1 MKISK
6 KVNKKVKNL
15 TLTENRALA
24 FKSTGNFSLDL
35 FVMMGASRGMSII
48 NYFKKA
54 FEIQP
59 KEVLR
64 IVLYSR
70 DIKEG
75 LGEREH
81 FRDILAYLEEA
92 NFDYFKKMVE
102 KAPFLGRWDDILVAK
117 TDEGFKFVAN
127 KIKAAIDEQIVETV
141 NYSLAAKW
149 MPRQGKIASRLR
161 KQWNMGAREYRKF
174 LVGATKVVETD
185 ICNKNWGE
193 IDFKKVPSLAMAR
206 HAKVFKKNCPE
217 RLLKYVNDVAEG
229 KTKINVSAIY
239 PYDVIKSLRTAGP
252 EVAEQQWEKMV
263 NTMDVG
269 GFLPMVDSS
278 DSMNGGIGV
287 DSKKGSLSCR
297 DVATSLGLYI
307 AAKQKGAFH
316 NLILNFD
323 AYPQFLDLN
332 DFKTLEE
339 KVKAIDKME
348 WGGNTNITAAF
359 ELILSVAQKKNVKK
373 EDLPKALII
382 LSDMEFD
389 DAVNKSKEDEDKL
402 CTIYEDFKKK
412 YEEAGLERPL
422 VIFWN
427 IQSREKHFPVKKDEA
442 GTLLVSGF
450 SPTIV
455 KKIFSG
461 MNIEKAC
468 DPLMLMYDVIY
479 VPRYNFE

>member
-54 FEIQP
+54 FKIQP

-206 HAKVFKKNCPE
+206 HVYFFK
-217 RLLKYVNDVAEG
+217 
-229 KTKINVSAIY
+229 
-239 PYDVIKSLRTAGP
+239 
-252 EVAEQQWEKMV
+252 
-263 NTMDVG
+263 
-269 GFLPMVDSS
+269 
-278 DSMNGGIGV
+278 
-287 DSKKGSLSCR
+287 
-297 DVATSLGLYI
+297 
-307 AAKQKGAFH
+307 
-316 NLILNFD
+316 
-323 AYPQFLDLN
+323 
-332 DFKTLEE
+332 
-339 KVKAIDKME
+339 
-348 WGGNTNITAAF
+348 
-359 ELILSVAQKKNVKK
+359 
-373 EDLPKALII
+373 
-382 LSDMEFD
+382 
-389 DAVNKSKEDEDKL
+389 
-402 CTIYEDFKKK
+402 
-412 YEEAGLERPL
+412 
-422 VIFWN
+422 
-427 IQSREKHFPVKKDEA
+427 
-442 GTLLVSGF
+442 
-450 SPTIV
+450 
-455 KKIFSG
+455 
-461 MNIEKAC
+461 
-468 DPLMLMYDVIY
+468 
-479 VPRYNFE
+479 